1 MENTTTHQKVLP
13 HKTLAEKIKG
23 FAFYLLEDPNSK
35 PRDVL
40 NIFMILVVIASVLG
54 MILEVD
60 PARTEKERIML
71 GYFENFF
78 IVFFVTEYILRFWVC
93 SNFKKDYKAAFLDYT
108 RTHHRP
114 HRRTAVWFGLR
125 QAISHKVRW
134 MRQPLSIVD
143 LLAILPLFR
152 VFRIFRVL
160 RILRALKLFRY
171 SRRLS
176 FFTNILKGCSY
187 ELVSL
192 SIVAAVVWGMVAL
205 AFFMAERADN
215 PKITSTWEAIY
226 WAIVTITTVGYGDI
240 SPVTPMGRSIAVVG
254 TLFGMWVTVFI
265 TSVVVSALTNNIV
278 NLQEIRMETKVA
290 QLKDHLIVCGLDV
303 LGQAVCHTLKHENKP
318 FVAVDKDHSRVE
330 NARKKG
336 WLAIRGDVTEAEVWG
351 ILGLPQAHSV
361 ICSITTES
369 TNVYVI
375 LMVRELRPECFIVA
389 CGDSHAS
396 EKRLQRVGANRVV
409 FPAHIG
415 GRKLVSSALRPS
427 ATQLI
432 DTLLRRENIEIELE
446 EITILKGSILQDKPL
461 ESIYIR
467 RDFRGILIVGYVTQ
481 DGHTHDTPK
490 GDQILHAG
498 DTLVCLGNRDT
509 LKRTRKMLQS
519 KAFSLADSTTMD
531 L

>member
-1 MENTTTHQKVLP
+1 MTGTTTTYRRFKGVFRSLFTGP
-13 HKTLAEKIKG
+13 DNAPRKTLNIVMVM
-23 FAFYLLEDPNSK
+23 SV
-35 PRDVL
+35 VL
-40 NIFMILVVIASVLG
+40 SIGVMV
-54 MILEVD
+54 LEVD
-60 PARTEKERIML
+60 PDLTRRERE
-71 GYFENFF
+71 YFDGLEELF
-78 IVFFVTEYILRFWVC
+78 ILIFLVEYLLRLWVC
-93 SNFKKDYKAAFLDYT
+93 SDFSHDYAAELVRFER
-108 RTHHRP
+108 RTHSPSKRQVVGH
-114 HRRTAVWFGLR
+114 ALR
-125 QAISHKVRW
+125 YALSQKLQW
-134 MRQPLSIVD
+134 MIQPLSIVD
-143 LLAILPLFR
+143 LLAILPFFR
-152 VFRIFRVL
+152 MFRLFRVL
-160 RILRALKLFRY
+160 RVFRLLKLFRY
-171 SRRLS
+171 SKRLV
-176 FFTNILKGCSY
+176 FFGEIIKERSY
-187 ELVSL
+187 ELLSL
-192 SIVAAVVWGMVAL
+192 LSMAGVMWGMVAV
-205 AFFMAERADN
+205 AFYVVERGVN
-215 PKITSTWEAIY
+215 PKIANIWESVY
-226 WAIVTITTVGYGDI
+226 WSIITITTVGYGDI